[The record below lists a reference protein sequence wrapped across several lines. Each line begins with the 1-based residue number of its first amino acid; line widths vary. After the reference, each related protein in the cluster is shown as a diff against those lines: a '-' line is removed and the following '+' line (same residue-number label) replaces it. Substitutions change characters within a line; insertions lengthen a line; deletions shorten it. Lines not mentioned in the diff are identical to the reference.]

1 MDGPFSV
8 QISGRAPRL
17 TMPPSTTATTV
28 ATETGPGPAPAAA
41 PDGPAAAPEGP
52 AAAPDGPAAGS
63 AAPGRSAPTPA
74 GPAAA
79 HRAAPEVTA
88 SGRRRASRSEALDR
102 LRGVALIAML
112 VHHLTEWL
120 TGDARAVL
128 PGWRSFSL
136 TDAAAVAFFV
146 AAGASL
152 ALFVASRR
160 RRGVSRLRIAGQVV
174 RRYGM
179 LVPIGVALD
188 WVFWRDP
195 RMFGVLE
202 ALGVAVLLGAAVAA
216 VVPRRVLPG
225 VAVAVLAAGVWS
237 ERAVEGREA
246 WLAHE
251 VVGGK
256 FPLVTYLGFVLVGVV
271 AVRTGW
277 YADRRRVFAAA
288 AVAVLA
294 TVVMLADGIVPAR
307 YPGDV
312 PFIVPGLAGTTLVY
326 ALGQGRWPVLL
337 AGVDRVLRR
346 AAAHTLGLFVGH
358 YVIYGVLR
366 QQGVLGTVDG
376 VVAVPV
382 AVAATV
388 TMCLLAPRVPQLPWT
403 LRTGRRQPAAASPGR
418 RS

>member
-17 TMPPSTTATTV
+17 AMPPSTTATT
-28 ATETGPGPAPAAA
+28 ATTETRPDPAATAA
-41 PDGPAAAPEGP
+41 PDGPR
-52 AAAPDGPAAGS
+52 AAGV
-63 AAPGRSAPTPA
+63 P
-74 GPAAA
+74 
-79 HRAAPEVTA
+79 
-88 SGRRRASRSEALDR
+88 SGRPRASRSDALDR
-102 LRGVALIAML
+102 LRGVALVAML

-152 ALFVASRR
+152 ALFEASRR
-160 RRGVSRLRIAGQVV
+160 RRGVSRLRVAGQVV

-179 LVPIGVALD
+179 LVPIGLALD

-195 RMFGVLE
+195 QMFGVLE

-246 WLAHE
+246 WLADE
-251 VVGGK
+251 VIGGK
-256 FPLVTYLGFVLVGVV
+256 FPLVTYLGFVLAGVV

-277 YADRRRVFAAA
+277 YADRRRVFAATA
-288 AVAVLA
+288 LAVLA
-294 TVVMLADGIVPAR
+294 TLVMLADGIVPAR

-312 PFIVPGLAGTTLVY
+312 PFIVPGLAGTVIVY

-337 AGVDRVLRR
+337 TGVDRVLRR

-358 YVIYGVLR
+358 YLIYGALR
-366 QQGVLGTVDG
+366 HQGVLGTVDG

-382 AVAATV
+382 ALAATV

-403 LRTGRRQPAAASPGR
+403 LRTGRRQPAVASPGR